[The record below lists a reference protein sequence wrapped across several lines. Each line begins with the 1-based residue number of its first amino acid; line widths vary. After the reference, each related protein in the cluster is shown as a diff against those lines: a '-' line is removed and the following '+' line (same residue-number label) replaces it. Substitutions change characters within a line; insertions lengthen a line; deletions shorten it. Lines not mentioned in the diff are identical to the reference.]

1 MTGTFAPVREHD
13 AELAA
18 FTEMVRTFVAR
29 EITPH
34 HAQWESDGI
43 VPRELWRK
51 AGAAGLLGL
60 GLPAEY
66 GGGGASYRFNAVVD
80 AELYHAGATGPGF
93 TVHNDVCGPYFA
105 ELATPEQLGRW
116 VPGMTS
122 GELVAAIAMTE
133 PGAGSDLRGVRTRA
147 TRTPGGWLLN
157 GAKTFIS
164 NGIHADLVIVVA
176 QTGSD
181 GDAGLSLLVVER
193 GMAGFARG
201 RNLGKVGLHAQDTAE
216 LSFDNVAVPD
226 ANVLGQPGRGLR
238 YLMANLAQ
246 ERLTIAV
253 QAVAAMEGVLA
264 DTLDYVRTRTAF
276 GQPIGRFQHS
286 AFLLAELATTV
297 KAARVFVDWGVE
309 EHLAESLGADTAA
322 VIKLHTTEAQQRVV
336 DRCLQ
341 LHGGYGYTTEYR
353 VGRAWADA
361 RVQTIYGGTSE
372 MMKVIIS
379 RGLGLHKT

>member
-1 MTGTFAPVREHD
+1 MT
-13 AELAA
+13 A
-18 FTEMVRTFVAR
+18 FTELVRTFVAR

-34 HAQWESDGI
+34 HAQWEADGI

-51 AGAAGLLGL
+51 AGATGLLGL

-66 GGGGASYRFNAVVD
+66 GGGGASYRFNAAVD
-80 AELYHAGATGPGF
+80 AELYRCGATGPGF

-105 ELATPEQLGRW
+105 DLATPEQLRRW

-122 GELVAAIAMTE
+122 GELIAAIAMTE
-133 PGAGSDLRGVRTRA
+133 PGAGSDLRGIRTSASRID
-147 TRTPGGWLLN
+147 GGWLLT

-176 QTGSD
+176 RTDVEGK
-181 GDAGLSLLVVER
+181 AGLSLLVAER
-193 GMAGFARG
+193 GSVGFTRG
-201 RNLGKVGLHAQDTAE
+201 RNLDKVGLHAQDTSE
-216 LSFDNVAVPD
+216 LTFDNVEVPD
-226 ANVLGQPGRGLR
+226 ANILGEPGKGLH

-253 QAVAAMEGVLA
+253 QAVAAMEGVLEE
-264 DTLDYVRTRTAF
+264 TLDYVKSRTAF
-276 GQPIGRFQHS
+276 GAPIGHFQHN
-286 AFLLAELATTV
+286 AFLLAELATSV
-297 KAARVFVDWGVE
+297 KAARVFVDWGVDQ
-309 EHLAESLGADTAA
+309 HVAGLLGADTAA
-322 VIKLHTTEAQQRVV
+322 MMKLHASEAQQHIV

-372 MMKVIIS
+372 MMKLIIS
-379 RGLGLHKT
+379 RSLGLHGA